1 MVLEQHFN
9 DFLSRVIAE
18 DALHARFLNSISL
31 LEYIGARKM
40 AKSLPQRGFDGQ
52 MLAHLSE
59 EARHALVFKR
69 WAERLN
75 GQPMDFSANQLLAS
89 KPAQRYIQGID
100 RQAQVCA
107 RQLGL
112 NLAETYWLAT
122 WMIEVRAM
130 WAYPRYQA
138 VLEQNGRGPGR
149 ISLVAIIREEQSH
162 LRDMGHYFDQHPR
175 VNRNVLQTLET
186 EEESLFS
193 QLLSKWEQ
201 SLTHDPA
208 LAQEDKPKGTS

>member
-1 MVLEQHFN
+1 MALEQQFN
-9 DFLSRVIAE
+9 DFLNRVVAE
-18 DALHARFLNSISL
+18 DALHARFLNTISL

-75 GQPMDFSANQLLAS
+75 GQPMDFSAHQLLAS
-89 KPAQRYIQGID
+89 KPAQRYIQAID
-100 RQAQVCA
+100 RQAQICA
-107 RQLGL
+107 CQLGL
-112 NLAETYWLAT
+112 NPAETYWLAT

-138 VLEQNGRGPGR
+138 VLKQNGHGPGR
-149 ISLVAIIREEQSH
+149 ISLAAIIREEQSH
-162 LRDMGHYFDQHPR
+162 LRDMGRFFDQHLV

-186 EEESLFS
+186 QEDLLFS
-193 QLLSKWEQ
+193 HLLNQWAQ
-201 SLTHDPA
+201 SLDHTHASSKHRTD
-208 LAQEDKPKGTS
+208 